1 MAFRGRAQADFFK
14 RQESEGMLF
23 ALHSE
28 HWALWALL
36 ARNIKSSLANSAA
49 CADLSCLCML
59 LQMRGKLPGEEEK
72 EQVGAEL
79 RTCKT
84 GGCQYGT

>member
-1 MAFRGRAQADFFK
+1 
-14 RQESEGMLF
+14 MLF

-59 LQMRGKLPGEEEK
+59 LQMRGKLPG
-72 EQVGAEL
+72 
-79 RTCKT
+79 
-84 GGCQYGT
+84 